1 MEKKGE
7 GRGGHQGMLTAQV
20 NFILNQALNKAQF
33 ARQDCEVRAGGTKPC
48 VVRQRVWQGLQQ

>member
-1 MEKKGE
+1 MEKKVRE
-7 GRGGHQGMLTAQV
+7 GAGVRGMLTAQV